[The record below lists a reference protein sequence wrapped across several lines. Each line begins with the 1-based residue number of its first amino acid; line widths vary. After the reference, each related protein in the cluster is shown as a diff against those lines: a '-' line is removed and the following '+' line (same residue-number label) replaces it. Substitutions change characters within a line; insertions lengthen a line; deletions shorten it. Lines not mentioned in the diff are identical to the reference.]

1 MPFNDMKLEAEFKTW
16 TKKYN
21 INDPDN
27 PKHFYDYRSAFLKK
41 IIPIKWKDLPAKDQK
56 QDMMQIWFGQ
66 REQINPD
73 DYMWPD
79 KFKLK
84 GHPIPPE

>member
-27 PKHFYDYRSAFLKK
+27 
-41 IIPIKWKDLPAKDQK
+41 
-56 QDMMQIWFGQ
+56 
-66 REQINPD
+66 
-73 DYMWPD
+73 YMWPD